1 MDAALAKSLSEA
13 GPIVFYDG
21 DCGLC
26 DRSVQALIRWDKGHR
41 LRYATL
47 QGETA
52 ARLLGAPEGDS
63 GGWSVMF
70 LEDGRLHDRSTAAI
84 RAARAAGGAGRLLAP
99 GLLVPRGLRDAVYRW
114 IARNRLRWFG
124 GAEACLL
131 PTQALRQRFL
141 P

>member
-1 MDAALAKSLSEA
+1 MDPALAQELSQE

-21 DCGLC
+21 ECGLC
-26 DRSVQALIRWDKGHR
+26 DRSVQALIRLDKGHR

-52 ARLLGAPEGDS
+52 ARLFGAPQGPEE
-63 GGWSVMF
+63 GWSVML
-70 LEDGRLHDRSTAAI
+70 LEGGRLHERSTAAL
-84 RAARAAGGAGRLLAP
+84 RAAMAAGGLGRLFAL
-99 GLLVPRGLRDAVYRW
+99 GLLVPRGLRDAAYRW
-114 IARNRLRWFG
+114 VARNRKRWFG

-131 PTQALRQRFL
+131 PTMALRQRFL